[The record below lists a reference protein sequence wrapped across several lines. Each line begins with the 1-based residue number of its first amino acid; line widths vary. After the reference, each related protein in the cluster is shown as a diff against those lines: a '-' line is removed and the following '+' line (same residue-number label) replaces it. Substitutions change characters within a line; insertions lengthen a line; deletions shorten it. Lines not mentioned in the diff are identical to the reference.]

1 MLVCFILGV
10 NFVHFTKF
18 LPNFSSKKI
27 SFPFV
32 IRKYSVEWYFETMN
46 ILFPNSLL
54 HNSFNIFWWFLY
66 ESIITMG
73 VIKWWF
79 FCSVITWTDRF
90 FFVSQFLLLFIL
102 MLNLTTIWPVGPPLN
117 LTPVSPSVF
126 QNFLTFWYN
135 EIFQTY
141 FVFPCPSLKSTISPS
156 RHCSFYF
163 PWTWIPES
171 CVACR
176 SDE

>member
-102 MLNLTTIWPVGPPLN
+102 MLNLTTIWPVGPPSIWLLCPHQFFRTSLLSDTMRYSK
-117 LTPVSPSVF
+117 LTLSFLAPAWNQPFLQVDIVPFTFLEHEF
-126 QNFLTFWYN
+126 QSH
-135 EIFQTY
+135 
-141 FVFPCPSLKSTISPS
+141 V
-156 RHCSFYF
+156 
-163 PWTWIPES
+163 
-171 CVACR
+171 
-176 SDE
+176 